1 MTGQQ
6 KISEVMVELIKL
18 RKFYPPDVIALK
30 DVSLT
35 VAKGELLFLT
45 GLSGA
50 GKTSLLRLL
59 CRIER
64 PDRGLVEI
72 DGMNIGNLPEKK
84 VQQLR
89 RRIGIVYQD
98 FKLLPAQSV
107 ARNIA
112 LPMEIT
118 GRQKSFI
125 RKRTRTL
132 LERLGLE
139 TKRNSRAGDLSRGE
153 QQRVA
158 IARALCNNPDLI
170 LADEPTG
177 NLDTDNSDRVMDLF
191 NEHRDQGA
199 TILIAT
205 HDSRIYGLGKHRV
218 VVLANGNLIG
228 AGIKREPPQTKE
240 ACQE

>member
-1 MTGQQ
+1 MPEN
-6 KISEVMVELIKL
+6 SNEVMVELIKV
-18 RKFYPPDVIALK
+18 RKFYPPDVKALK
-30 DVSLT
+30 DVSLS

-59 CRIER
+59 YRVEH

-72 DGMNIGNLPEKK
+72 DGMDIGRLSGKK
-84 VQQLR
+84 MQMLR

-98 FKLLPAQSV
+98 FKLLPKQSV

-125 RKRTRTL
+125 RKRTRDL
-132 LERLGLE
+132 LERLGLGD
-139 TKRNSRAGDLSRGE
+139 KINARAGDLSRGE

-158 IARALCNNPDLI
+158 VARSLCNNPDLI

-177 NLDTDNSDRVMDLF
+177 NLDGENSDRVIDLF
-191 NEHRDQGA
+191 NEHRDRGA

-218 VVLANGNLIG
+218 VVLANGHIIG
-228 AGIKREPPQTKE
+228 AGIKRDPAPGSEERPQ
-240 ACQE
+240 

>member
-1 MTGQQ
+1 
-6 KISEVMVELIKL
+6 MVELIKV
-18 RKFYPPDVIALK
+18 RKFYPPDVKALK
-30 DVSLT
+30 DVSLS

-59 CRIER
+59 YRVEQ

-72 DGMNIGNLPEKK
+72 DGMDIGRLSGKK
-84 VQQLR
+84 MQMLR

-98 FKLLPAQSV
+98 FKLLPRQSV

-125 RKRTRTL
+125 RKRTRDL
-132 LERLGLE
+132 LERLGLGD
-139 TKRNSRAGDLSRGE
+139 KINARAGDLSRGE

-158 IARALCNNPDLI
+158 VARSLCNNPDLI

-177 NLDTDNSDRVMDLF
+177 NLDAENSDRVMDLF
-191 NEHRDQGA
+191 NEHRDRGA

-218 VVLANGNLIG
+218 VVLANGHIIG
-228 AGIKREPPQTKE
+228 AGIKRDPSPGSEDRPQ
-240 ACQE
+240 

>member
-1 MTGQQ
+1 MQ
-6 KISEVMVELIKL
+6 KNSNEVMVELIKV
-18 RKFYPPDVIALK
+18 RKFYPPDVKALK
-30 DVSLT
+30 DVSLS

-50 GKTSLLRLL
+50 GKTTLLRLL
-59 CRIER
+59 YRVER

-72 DGMNIGNLPEKK
+72 DGMDVTRLSGKK
-84 VQQLR
+84 LQILR

-98 FKLLPAQSV
+98 FKLLPKQSV

-118 GRQKSFI
+118 GRKKSFI
-125 RKRTRTL
+125 RKRTRDL
-132 LERLGLE
+132 LERLGL
-139 TKRNSRAGDLSRGE
+139 KDKINAKAGDLSRGE

-158 IARALCNNPDLI
+158 VARSLCNNPDLI

-177 NLDTDNSDRVMDLF
+177 NLDAENSDRVMELF

-205 HDSRIYGLGKHRV
+205 HDSRIYGLGRHRV
-218 VVLANGNLIG
+218 VVLANGHIIG
-228 AGIKREPPQTKE
+228 AGIKRNPAPDNGDCHQ
-240 ACQE
+240 

>member
-1 MTGQQ
+1 MQEN
-6 KISEVMVELIKL
+6 SNEVMVELIKVH
-18 RKFYPPDVIALK
+18 KFYPPDVQALK
-30 DVSLT
+30 DVSLG

-50 GKTSLLRLL
+50 GKTTLLRLL
-59 CRIER
+59 YRAER

-72 DGMNIGNLPEKK
+72 DGMDVARLSGKQL
-84 VQQLR
+84 QLLR

-98 FKLLPAQSV
+98 FKLLPEQSV

-118 GRQKSFI
+118 GRKKSFI
-125 RKRTRTL
+125 RKRIRDL

-139 TKRNSRAGDLSRGE
+139 DKINARAGALSRGE

-158 IARALCNNPDLI
+158 VARSLCNNPDLV

-177 NLDTDNSDRVMDLF
+177 NLDADNSNRVMDLF

-218 VVLANGNLIG
+218 VVLANGNIIG
-228 AGIKREPPQTKE
+228 AGIKRNPTPDNGDCHQ
-240 ACQE
+240 

>member
-1 MTGQQ
+1 MTKQDQ
-6 KISEVMVELIKL
+6 PDKVMVELIKVG
-18 RKFYPPDVIALK
+18 KSYPPDIEALK

-59 CRIER
+59 CRIEH

-72 DGMNIGNLPEKK
+72 DGMDIGKLPAKK
-84 VQQLR
+84 MQHLR

-98 FKLLPAQSV
+98 FKLLPEQSV
-107 ARNIA
+107 SRNIA

-125 RKRTRTL
+125 RKQTRTL
-132 LERLGLE
+132 LERLGLKDKKN
-139 TKRNSRAGDLSRGE
+139 TRAGDLSRGE

-158 IARALCNNPDLI
+158 IARALCNKPDLI

-177 NLDTDNSDRVMDLF
+177 NLDTKNSERVMDLF
-191 NEHRDQGA
+191 KEHRDHGA
-199 TILIAT
+199 TIMIAT
-205 HDSRIYGLGKHRV
+205 HDSRLYGLGEQRV
-218 VVLANGNLIG
+218 VVLANGNIIG
-228 AGIKREPPQTKE
+228 AGIKRELPQTEE
-240 ACQE
+240 ALHE

>member
-1 MTGQQ
+1 MQENNNE
-6 KISEVMVELIKL
+6 IMVELIKV
-18 RKFYPPDVIALK
+18 RKFYPPDVKALK
-30 DVSLT
+30 DVSLS

-59 CRIER
+59 YRVEH

-72 DGMNIGNLPEKK
+72 DGMDIGRLSGKK
-84 VQQLR
+84 MQMLR
-89 RRIGIVYQD
+89 RHIGIVYQD
-98 FKLLPAQSV
+98 FKLLPRQSV

-125 RKRTRTL
+125 RKRTRDL

-139 TKRNSRAGDLSRGE
+139 DKINARTGDLSRGE

-158 IARALCNNPDLI
+158 VARSLCNNPNLV

-177 NLDTDNSDRVMDLF
+177 NLDVENSDRVMDLF
-191 NEHRDQGA
+191 TEHRDRGA

-218 VVLANGNLIG
+218 VVLANGHIIG
-228 AGIKREPPQTKE
+228 AGIKRDPSPSNEDRPQ
-240 ACQE
+240 

>member
-1 MTGQQ
+1 MPEN
-6 KISEVMVELIKL
+6 SNEVMVELIKV
-18 RKFYPPDVIALK
+18 RKFYSPDVKALK
-30 DVSLT
+30 DVSLS

-59 CRIER
+59 YRVEQ

-72 DGMNIGNLPEKK
+72 DGMDIGRLSGKK
-84 VQQLR
+84 MQMLR

-98 FKLLPAQSV
+98 FKLLPRQSV

-125 RKRTRTL
+125 RKRTRDL
-132 LERLGLE
+132 LERLGLGD
-139 TKRNSRAGDLSRGE
+139 KINARAGDLSRGE

-158 IARALCNNPDLI
+158 VARSLCNNPDLI

-177 NLDTDNSDRVMDLF
+177 NLDAENSDRVMELF
-191 NEHRDQGA
+191 NEHRDRGA

-205 HDSRIYGLGKHRV
+205 HDPRIYGLGKHRV
-218 VVLANGNLIG
+218 VVLANGHIIG
-228 AGIKREPPQTKE
+228 AGIKRYPSPGSEDRPQ
-240 ACQE
+240 

>member
-1 MTGQQ
+1 
-6 KISEVMVELIKL
+6 MVELIKVG
-18 RKFYPPDVIALK
+18 KFYPPDIEALI

-50 GKTSLLRLL
+50 GKTSLLKLL

-72 DGMNIGNLPEKK
+72 DGMDLGKLSGKMM
-84 VQQLR
+84 QRLR

-98 FKLLPAQSV
+98 FKLLPGQSV
-107 ARNIA
+107 SRNIA

-118 GRQKSFI
+118 GRSKSFI
-125 RKRTRTL
+125 RKRTRDL
-132 LERLGLE
+132 LERLGLKGKKN
-139 TKRNSRAGDLSRGE
+139 TRAGELSRGE

-158 IARALCNNPDLI
+158 IARAVCNKPDLI

-177 NLDTDNSDRVMDLF
+177 NLDTENSERVMDLF
-191 NEHRDQGA
+191 NECREQGA
-199 TILIAT
+199 TLMIAT
-205 HDSRIYGLGKHRV
+205 HDSRIYGLGEHRV
-218 VVLANGNLIG
+218 VVLANGYIIG
-228 AGIKREPPQTKE
+228 AGIQRKIAQSEEDRPL
-240 ACQE
+240 

>member
-1 MTGQQ
+1 MPEN
-6 KISEVMVELIKL
+6 SNDVMVELIKV
-18 RKFYPPDVIALK
+18 RKFYPPDVKALK
-30 DVSLT
+30 DVSLS
-35 VAKGELLFLT
+35 VAKSELLFLT

-59 CRIER
+59 YRVEH

-72 DGMNIGNLPEKK
+72 DGMDIGRLSGKK
-84 VQQLR
+84 MQMLR

-98 FKLLPAQSV
+98 FKLLPRQSV

-125 RKRTRTL
+125 RKRTRDL
-132 LERLGLE
+132 LERLGLGD
-139 TKRNSRAGDLSRGE
+139 KINARAGALSRGE

-158 IARALCNNPDLI
+158 VARSLCNNPDLI

-177 NLDTDNSDRVMDLF
+177 NLDAKNSDRVMDLF
-191 NEHRDQGA
+191 NEHRDRGA

-218 VVLANGNLIG
+218 VVLANGHIIG
-228 AGIKREPPQTKE
+228 AGIKRNPSPGSEDRPQ
-240 ACQE
+240 

>member
-1 MTGQQ
+1 MPEN
-6 KISEVMVELIKL
+6 SNDVMVELIKV
-18 RKFYPPDVIALK
+18 RKFYPPDVKALK
-30 DVSLT
+30 DVSLS

-59 CRIER
+59 YRVEH

-72 DGMNIGNLPEKK
+72 DGMDIGRLSGKK
-84 VQQLR
+84 MQLLR

-98 FKLLPAQSV
+98 FKLLPRQSV

-125 RKRTRTL
+125 RKRTRDL
-132 LERLGLE
+132 LERLGLGD
-139 TKRNSRAGDLSRGE
+139 KINARAGDLSRGE

-158 IARALCNNPDLI
+158 VARSLCNNPDLI

-177 NLDTDNSDRVMDLF
+177 NLDAENSDRVMELF
-191 NEHRDQGA
+191 NEHRDRGA

-205 HDSRIYGLGKHRV
+205 HDPRIYGLGKHRV
-218 VVLANGNLIG
+218 VVLANGHIIG
-228 AGIKREPPQTKE
+228 AGIKRDPSPGSEDRPQ
-240 ACQE
+240 